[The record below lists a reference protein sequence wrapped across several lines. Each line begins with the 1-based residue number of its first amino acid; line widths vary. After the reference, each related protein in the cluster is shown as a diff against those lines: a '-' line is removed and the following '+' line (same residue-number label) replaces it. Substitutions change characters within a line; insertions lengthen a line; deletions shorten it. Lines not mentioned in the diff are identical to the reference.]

1 MRRLSVKV
9 AYLALVV
16 FLSFLRPGAR
26 AEELPLSEFV
36 ERRAKIFGKLPD
48 GILLLHARTPAAAE
62 DQHGFQQDSSFFYF
76 TGLANQPEAILALDG
91 PRKEARLFVPPAL
104 QAFGFPVEGVSLAP
118 GEASARQHGLTAV
131 EPWQALA
138 PFVRKRMSQGLNRL
152 YVDESR
158 RAESLGAPEPLRP
171 VAGEK
176 TLWRRSLAQAF
187 PEARIES
194 AAAVIR
200 ELRWVKSPAE
210 IEVLR
215 RSARATAAAV
225 LAGIQALRPGRTQR
239 AAEADVVRACIES
252 GAEGPSFW
260 PWLMSGPNAQVSQ
273 LVRSVYDYRHL
284 NRVMQPGEL
293 VRVDIGCGV
302 DHYGGDVGR
311 TAPVSGKFSAGQSE
325 TWDVLIAAY
334 RAGLAAMRAGVSL
347 ASVMDASRRELAR
360 QETSLTTDL
369 ARRAVRALLEEGG
382 MTLWSIH
389 GVGID
394 SGETPLPELAEGSVI
409 AFEPMFEVGD
419 DAFYLEDMIL
429 VTREGQEIL
438 SAGLP
443 YAAAEIETAMRSGR

>member
-1 MRRLSVKV
+1 L
-9 AYLALVV
+9 LA
-16 FLSFLRPGAR
+16 SGAR
-26 AEELPLSEFV
+26 AAELPLSEFV
-36 ERRAKIFGKLPD
+36 ERRAKIFAKLHD
-48 GILLLHARTPAAAE
+48 GILLLHARTPAASA
-62 DQHGFQQDSSFFYF
+62 DQHGFQQDASFFYF

-91 PRKEARLFVPPAL
+91 PRKEARLFVPPAPT
-104 QAFGFPVEGVSLAP
+104 AFGFPVEGVSLAP
-118 GEASARQHGLTAV
+118 GEASARQHGLAAV
-131 EPWQALA
+131 EPWQEIV
-138 PFVRKRMSQGLNRL
+138 PYIRKRMTEGVLRF

-158 RAESLGAPEPLRP
+158 RPESLGAPEPLWP
-171 VAGEK
+171 VSGEK

-187 PEARIES
+187 PGARIES

-215 RSARATAAAV
+215 RSAGASAAAV
-225 LAGIQALRPGRTQR
+225 LAGLRALRPGRSQR

-311 TAPVSGKFSAGQSE
+311 TAPVSGRFSDGQRE
-325 TWDVLIAAY
+325 TWNVLIGAY
-334 RAGLAAMRAGVSL
+334 RAGLASIRAGVTL
-347 ASVMDASRRELAR
+347 TTVMDASRRELAG
-360 QETSLTTDL
+360 QESTLTTDL
-369 ARRAVRALLEEGG
+369 ARRAVRALLAEGG
-382 MTLWSIH
+382 MSLWSIH
-389 GVGID
+389 GVGVD
-394 SGETPLPELAEGSVI
+394 SGETPLPELRQGSVI

-443 YAAAEIETAMRSGR
+443 YTAAEIEGAMRSGR